1 MLQATLRAGSL
12 AASQPALTLGDSLLS
27 VILGISLFEERVD
40 LGWRALPEAASLGL
54 VAFACVQL
62 SRSPLVSG
70 EEAQRW

>member
-40 LGWRALPEAASLGL
+40 LGCDLNQLILFAERVEK
-54 VAFACVQL
+54 VAEVAVHCL
-62 SRSPLVSG
+62 YSSKSRN
-70 EEAQRW
+70 